1 MKAKDIFVRRKNMKH
16 AVVNLNTCLCRPT
29 LFILLDMFMLHVQA
43 APQHICSLNL
53 FAVYLNVLNTIC
65 RILFVLSHITSHCP
79 LTISFPRGISTS
91 LPEKVLH

>member
-1 MKAKDIFVRRKNMKH
+1 MKH